1 MILSEKSRKR
11 IKSKAPANK
20 EMVILRRLKRLS
32 LKTQL
37 IASFIFVI
45 IITISLL
52 STVNYYKWK
61 KDFLR
66 QDREEGIILTQTL
79 AQGSI
84 DPILRN
90 DFYTL
95 EEYVNTLIK
104 KENIAYLIITDR
116 HNNILAQ
123 SASAKDIP
131 VEMIQ
136 NGLSNIEPVLVQ
148 TYRNKTLK
156 MGVNDISVPVLI
168 SSKRWGTVRVGFSLQ
183 YLEKE
188 IYRNIFLALATG
200 AASIVVGIIVALI
213 LMRLMTKPM
222 GAFIKSM
229 KTISDGELHQEIS
242 LDTSYEFRMMADSF
256 NHMAKSLRESKE
268 ELKKTYEEL
277 SQKHKLAAL
286 GEFAARVAHE
296 IKNPLGIIKG
306 SAQIILD
313 KESSGEI
320 KTEVWTYIIEE
331 IDRLNRKVMNILDYA
346 RPRIMSL
353 ELTNINDIIEKT
365 LYFSETQHKKGKR
378 VVIVKK
384 LDPGMP
390 MIKSDTEMIRQAFVN
405 LLINSYQSLKD
416 NGEIIVSTCLDNE
429 WLKIT
434 FKDTGEGI
442 PESNL
447 DKIFDPFFTTKKQGT
462 GLGLS
467 IVRQIIESHKGKIQI
482 KSKVGEGTEVTIL
495 LPLK

>member
-1 MILSEKSRKR
+1 
-11 IKSKAPANK
+11 
-20 EMVILRRLKRLS
+20 MVVLRSLKRLS
-32 LKTQL
+32 LRTQL
-37 IASFIFVI
+37 VASFVFVI

-52 STVNYYKWK
+52 SAVNYYKWK
-61 KDFLR
+61 TDFLR

-90 DFYTL
+90 DFSTL
-95 EEYVNTLIK
+95 EEYVNTLVQ
-104 KENIAYLIITDR
+104 KENIAYLVISDR
-116 HNNILAQ
+116 HNNVLAQ
-123 SASAKDIP
+123 STSAKDVP
-131 VEMIQ
+131 VEIIQ
-136 NGLSNIEPVLVQ
+136 KGLVNTDPSLVQ
-148 TYRNKTLK
+148 TYRNKSLK
-156 MGVNDISVPVLI
+156 IGVNDISVPVI
-168 SSKRWGTVRVGFSLQ
+168 IASKRWGTVRVGFSLQ

-200 AASIVVGIIVALI
+200 AASIVVGILVALI
-213 LMRLMTKPM
+213 LMRLITKPM
-222 GAFIKSM
+222 RAFIKSM
-229 KTISDGELHQEIS
+229 KTISDGNLHQEIS

-313 KESSGEI
+313 KDSSSEI

-346 RPRIMSL
+346 RPRTMSL
-353 ELTNINDIIEKT
+353 EPTDINDLIEKT
-365 LYFSETQHKKGKR
+365 LYFGETQHIKGEG
-378 VVIVKK
+378 VNIVKK
-384 LDPGMP
+384 FDNNLPVIKADP
-390 MIKSDTEMIRQAFVN
+390 EMMRQALLN
-405 LLINSYQSLKD
+405 LLINSYQAVREK
-416 NGEIIVSTCLDNE
+416 GEIIISTFIDQE
-429 WLKIT
+429 GWLKIS
-434 FKDTGEGI
+434 FRDTGEGI
-442 PESNL
+442 PEKDL
-447 DKIFDPFFTTKKQGT
+447 DKIFDPFFTTKKEGT

-467 IVRQIIESHKGKIQI
+467 IVRQIIDNHKGKIQI
-482 KSKVGEGTEVTIL
+482 ESKVGEGTEIAIL
-495 LPLK
+495 LPVQ